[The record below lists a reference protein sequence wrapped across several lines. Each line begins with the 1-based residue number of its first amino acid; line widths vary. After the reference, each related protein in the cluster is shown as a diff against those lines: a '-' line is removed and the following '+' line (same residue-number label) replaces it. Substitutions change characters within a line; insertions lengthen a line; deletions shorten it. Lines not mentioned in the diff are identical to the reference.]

1 MSKAAML
8 LWYDQEIAI
17 ARYNKRRLRAML
29 LSFKKF
35 LLERR

>member
-1 MSKAAML
+1 MSKMGML

-17 ARYNKRRLRAML
+17 ARHNKRRLRAMV
-29 LSFKKF
+29 LSIKKF